1 MIGIFDSGIGGLTVA
16 RELRRRAPQA
26 DFLYLGDTA
35 RTPYGNKSSETVC
48 QYALEDAG
56 WLIAQG
62 ATTVIVACNTV
73 SAWAMDIL
81 RATYPDVQFFDVISA
96 AVREAA
102 SISAHSVGVIGTRST
117 ISSHVYEH
125 RLHELRSDV
134 QIHVRACPLFVPLV
148 EEGWFTDAETK
159 RIARHYLRPLQSVNI
174 DTLILACTHYPWL
187 REVIQRAVGRRV
199 CLIDS
204 AVVTVRDLLAHHDI
218 PREGGGR
225 ARYAFTDTGAHT
237 LAIARRWLEDDTAE
251 FLPAAHLPE
260 AAAIG

>member
-48 QYALEDAG
+48 QYAVEDAG

-73 SAWAMDIL
+73 SAWAMDVL
-81 RATYPDVQFFDVISA
+81 HATYPNVQFFDVISA

-102 SISAHSVGVIGTRST
+102 TVSHHGVGVIGTRST
-117 ISSHVYEH
+117 ISSHVYEQ
-125 RLHELRSDV
+125 RLRELRSDLS
-134 QIHVRACPLFVPLV
+134 IHVRACPLFVPLV
-148 EEGWFTDAETK
+148 EEGWLVHAETK
-159 RIARHYLRPLQSVNI
+159 RIARQYLRPLQSVNI
-174 DTLILACTHYPWL
+174 DTLILGCTHYPLL

-199 CLIDS
+199 QLVDS
-204 AVVTVRDLLAHHDI
+204 AVVTVRDLLTQHAI
-218 PREGGGR
+218 SLEGGGR
-225 ARYAFTDTGAHT
+225 ARYAFTDIGAHT
-237 LAIARRWLEDDTAE
+237 LAIARRWLQDDTAE
-251 FLPAAHLPE
+251 FLPAVHLP
-260 AAAIG
+260 